1 VDAGENVIWKQ
12 CFSKMS
18 SKSKFD
24 GNELEKQFILRV
36 PQVYASA
43 LQHAIQNGSLRDRLS
58 IEFQADYRHATV
70 RFDGAALSAKLVDLP
85 CIMESHKTV
94 DNKSFYKTAD
104 ISQMLVCSEDDNTKE
119 EEDISPKKESKRFV
133 WNHGITGP
141 LKNVRKRR
149 FRKTAKK
156 KLVESPEIEKEV
168 KRLLRTDLSA
178 SNVSFEV
185 IQDEEKPDENVVSD
199 AELLNNSMPSPLPG
213 TNTEEQ
219 DGVGSD
225 DEDRNE
231 LFAILQEASSDEQ
244 DDGDTQEEDDNE
256 VNVDVELE
264 EESQFAE
271 NKSHSKEQVNSMR
284 EKLEE
289 IRAARVE
296 QEIRVQEASNLF
308 LKQRFEKVLEELK
321 SQEAKQEVELIK
333 LETQVSSKS

>member
-1 VDAGENVIWKQ
+1 
-12 CFSKMS
+12 MS

-58 IEFQADYRHATV
+58 IEFQV
-70 RFDGAALSAKLVDLP
+70 RFDGAALSAK
-85 CIMESHKTV
+85 
-94 DNKSFYKTAD
+94 
-104 ISQMLVCSEDDNTKE
+104 MLVCSEDDNTKE

-178 SNVSFEV
+178 SNVNILFFEV

-264 EESQFAE
+264 EESQFAGD
-271 NKSHSKEQVNSMR
+271 
-284 EKLEE
+284 KLC
-289 IRAARVE
+289 
-296 QEIRVQEASNLF
+296 
-308 LKQRFEKVLEELK
+308 
-321 SQEAKQEVELIK
+321 
-333 LETQVSSKS
+333 